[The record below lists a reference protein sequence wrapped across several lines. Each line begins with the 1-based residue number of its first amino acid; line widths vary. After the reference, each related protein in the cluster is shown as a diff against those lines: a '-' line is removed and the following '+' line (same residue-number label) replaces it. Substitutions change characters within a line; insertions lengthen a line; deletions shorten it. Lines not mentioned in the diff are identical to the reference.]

1 METVLFDVIIC
12 LISRVS
18 IVFVKKFSSAV
29 ELKITLVGGMVMEI
43 MRSMV
48 GCGTI
53 RDGFHIGKE
62 TSNYYYI

>member
-29 ELKITLVGGMVMEI
+29 ELKITLAGGMVMEI

-48 GCGTI
+48 GCDTI